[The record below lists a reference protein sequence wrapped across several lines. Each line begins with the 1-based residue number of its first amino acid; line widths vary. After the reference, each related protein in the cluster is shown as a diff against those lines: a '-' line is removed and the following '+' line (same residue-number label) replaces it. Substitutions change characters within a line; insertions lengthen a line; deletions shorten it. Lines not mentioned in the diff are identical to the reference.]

1 MYGRRNPS
9 SLFAAL
15 ELLASKN
22 LIDPKSIHLRFIGR
36 FGNEVHDMFNATT
49 FKSSIE
55 VIGYVPHEKSISYL
69 LVSHALLL
77 IVDEAKESEEI
88 VPGKVY
94 EYIGSMKPVIAI
106 APAKGA
112 IADLMHETQA
122 GGIAHQ
128 SDIEGIANIILKM
141 YQAFQEGKQI
151 AHPNVDAIKRYER
164 RESTRTLARLL
175 DGLS

>member
-1 MYGRRNPS
+1 
-9 SLFAAL
+9 
-15 ELLASKN
+15 
-22 LIDPKSIHLRFIGR
+22 
-36 FGNEVHDMFNATT
+36 MFNATT

-106 APAKGA
+106 APAKKKRLTTLKKLPEKG
-112 IADLMHETQA
+112 
-122 GGIAHQ
+122 
-128 SDIEGIANIILKM
+128 DISALALIS
-141 YQAFQEGKQI
+141 
-151 AHPNVDAIKRYER
+151 RYLR
-164 RESTRTLARLL
+164 KN
-175 DGLS
+175 